1 MAAQR
6 DYYEVLGVARDADAK
21 AIKDAFRDLALK
33 YHPDR
38 NKETG
43 AEERFKEIAEA
54 YAILSD
60 PKKRADYDAR
70 GFAGVAGFN
79 REDLFGGIDFEDI
92 FGGLNFGFGGASPFE
107 SFFRSRPSGPARGAD
122 IEVEVTVPLERIVS
136 GGEAQVRLK
145 RPVTCPACHGTGEA
159 GGAAPPKC
167 EACHGSGRIT
177 HSRRDDKEHVL
188 IQQIT
193 TCNACGGQGFT
204 HVHPCPPCD
213 GRGEVE
219 QEESLTVKIPI
230 GAEEGLALRIPG
242 KGMPSP
248 DAGGVAGDLFAVVRT
263 QPDPRFER
271 VGTDL
276 LRQTTISV
284 TDAVLGTNLTV
295 PTLTGSVSVVVPPGT
310 QPDAVL
316 RLKQQGLPA
325 FGEGPRG
332 DMFLRIKVQVPQQL
346 STPERDLYEKL
357 RALATGSKP

>member
-6 DYYEVLGVARDADAK
+6 DFYEVLGVTRDADAK

-38 NKETG
+38 NKEVG

-70 GFAGVAGFN
+70 GFAGVAGFS

-92 FGGLNFGFGGASPFE
+92 FGGLNFGLGGGRPFE
-107 SFFRSRPSGPARGAD
+107 SFFHRRRAGPARGAN
-122 IEVEVTVPLERIVS
+122 IEVELTVPLKRVVS
-136 GGEAQVRLK
+136 GGEAQVRLT
-145 RPVTCPACHGTGEA
+145 RPAPCPACHGTGEA
-159 GGAAPPKC
+159 GGATPPKC
-167 EACHGSGRIT
+167 EVCHGTGRIT

-188 IQQIT
+188 IQHIT
-193 TCNACGGQGFT
+193 TCTDCGGRGFVHEHSCPQYQG
-204 HVHPCPPCD
+204 D
-213 GRGEVE
+213 GEVE
-219 QEESLTVKIPI
+219 QEELLTVKIPI

-271 VGTDL
+271 MGSDL

-284 TDAVLGTNLTV
+284 TDAVLGTTLTV
-295 PTLTGSVSVVVPPGT
+295 STLTGSVSVVVPPGT

-332 DMFLRIKVQVPQQL
+332 DMFLRIKMQVPERL
-346 STPERDLYEKL
+346 SGPERDLYENCV
-357 RALATGSKP
+357 RWGPN